1 MHDAAR
7 ERLAG
12 AAEAVAKQTA
22 RRQAELEER
31 ISRLVEPSGNERA
44 LDAGCGAGALALALA
59 PHVREVIGVDTVP
72 ELLEQ
77 ARLLAADREN
87 VEFVEGDITQLPFD
101 RSSFDLVGTMRTLHH
116 VRRPELVVAELTRVT
131 RLGGRILVVDQIAP
145 VDPLAA
151 IELDRFERA
160 RDSTHTRLLPDAD
173 MRHAFEANGLVL
185 LRSEVTREQR
195 GLDRYF
201 ELAACTGEAEER
213 ARDLAPGDPYTAEIG
228 WYLLKR

>member
-1 MHDAAR
+1 MHDVARDRFAAT
-7 ERLAG
+7 
-12 AAEAVAKQTA
+12 AEAVAEQTA

-31 ISRLVEPSGNERA
+31 VRRFVEPAGDERA

-59 PHVREVIGVDTVP
+59 PHVREVVGVDAVP

-77 ARLLAADREN
+77 ARRLAAGRKN
-87 VEFVEGDITQLPFD
+87 VEFVEGDITALPFE
-101 RSSFDLVGTMRTLHH
+101 RSSFDLAGTMRTLHH
-116 VRRPELVVAELTRVT
+116 VRRPELAVAELTRVT

-173 MRHAFEANGLVL
+173 LRHAFEANGLVL
-185 LRSEVTREQR
+185 LRSEVTREER

-201 ELAACTGEAEER
+201 ELAACSGEAEER
-213 ARDLAPGDPYTAEIG
+213 ARGLAPGDPYTAEIG
-228 WYLLKR
+228 WYLLRR

>member
-1 MHDAAR
+1 LHDVARDRFAAT
-7 ERLAG
+7 
-12 AAEAVAKQTA
+12 AEAVAEQTA

-31 ISRLVEPSGNERA
+31 VRRFVEPAGDERA

-59 PHVREVIGVDTVP
+59 PHVREVVGVDAVP

-77 ARLLAADREN
+77 ARRLAAGRKN
-87 VEFVEGDITQLPFD
+87 VEFVEGDITALPFE
-101 RSSFDLVGTMRTLHH
+101 RSSFDLAGTMRTLHH
-116 VRRPELVVAELTRVT
+116 VRRPELAVAELTRVT

-173 MRHAFEANGLVL
+173 LRHAFEANGLVL
-185 LRSEVTREQR
+185 LRSEVTREER

-201 ELAACTGEAEER
+201 ELAACSGEAEER
-213 ARDLAPGDPYTAEIG
+213 ARGLAPGDPYTAEIG
-228 WYLLKR
+228 WYLLRR